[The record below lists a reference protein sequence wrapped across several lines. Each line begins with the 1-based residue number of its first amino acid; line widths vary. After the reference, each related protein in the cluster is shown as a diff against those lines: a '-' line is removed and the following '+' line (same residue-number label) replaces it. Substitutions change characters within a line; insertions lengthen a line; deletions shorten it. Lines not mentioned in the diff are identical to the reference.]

1 MSYEVYGPY
10 LPLLMLITFIGLFI
24 WVLLP
29 GNRKRFD
36 EASKL
41 PFADEDENENE
52 SSPGEGSTGTDIT
65 NNGRNEK

>member
-1 MSYEVYGPY
+1 VSYEVYGPY

-36 EASKL
+36 EASQL
-41 PFADEDENENE
+41 PFADEDED
-52 SSPGEGSTGTDIT
+52 SPSEGSDGTDIT
-65 NNGRNEK
+65 NDGRNEK

>member
-36 EASKL
+36 EASQL
-41 PFADEDENENE
+41 PFADEEQDSPSE
-52 SSPGEGSTGTDIT
+52 SSKSADIA

>member
-10 LPLLMLITFIGLFI
+10 LPGLMLLTFIGLFI

-36 EASKL
+36 EASQL
-41 PFADEDENENE
+41 PFADEEKDAAE
-52 SSPGEGSTGTDIT
+52 TDTT
-65 NNGRNEK
+65 NDGRKEK

>member
-10 LPLLMLITFIGLFI
+10 LPAVMIITFIALFI

-36 EASKL
+36 EASQL
-41 PFADEDENENE
+41 PFADEDEGPANADE
-52 SSPGEGSTGTDIT
+52 T
-65 NNGRNEK
+65 NDGRNEK

>member
-1 MSYEVYGPY
+1 M
-10 LPLLMLITFIGLFI
+10 LLTFIGLFI

-41 PFADEDENENE
+41 PFADEDND
-52 SSPGEGSTGTDIT
+52 SPSEDSASADIT
-65 NNGRNEK
+65 NDGRNEK